1 MQPPQAPR
9 FFGGMAPTAARR
21 ARPVQ
26 RGNHQGL
33 PGDRRGPPEARQR
46 LSRNPKRNRAWM
58 HARFLPCLYSFPPP
72 GTPVLGGRRGD
83 SPRPLLSPHFFG
95 KKWGPRPGRPAPPGG
110 TPARER
116 GTPHPPQCAHWG
128 TFPPQGEGWASGGWY
143 PPLRKAGEPSCR
155 GRRPERSRTARRG
168 RRAPRAGD
176 SGGGGILSTPTGRGS
191 YPPAGQAPPY
201 PSSSRSTCP
210 AERAKSRAAARAS
223 WRVLPWVPTSTSTEP
238 VDSCWLYR
246 EERMVMGR
254 ARVG

>member
-1 MQPPQAPR
+1 MQPPQAPWYFR
-9 FFGGMAPTAARR
+9 GVAPMAARR

-33 PGDRRGPPEARQR
+33 PGDRHGPPEARMR
-46 LSRNPKRNRAWM
+46 LSRNPKKNRAWM

-72 GTPVLGGRRGD
+72 GTPVLGGAGGIPPGPFFPPISSGRNGGPGRAGLPRQGAPRRENGE
-83 SPRPLLSPHFFG
+83 PLIRPSVRTGAPSPH
-95 KKWGPRPGRPAPPGG
+95 R
-110 TPARER
+110 
-116 GTPHPPQCAHWG
+116 
-128 TFPPQGEGWASGGWY
+128 GEGWASGGWY

-176 SGGGGILSTPTGRGS
+176 SGGGGILSTPTGQGS